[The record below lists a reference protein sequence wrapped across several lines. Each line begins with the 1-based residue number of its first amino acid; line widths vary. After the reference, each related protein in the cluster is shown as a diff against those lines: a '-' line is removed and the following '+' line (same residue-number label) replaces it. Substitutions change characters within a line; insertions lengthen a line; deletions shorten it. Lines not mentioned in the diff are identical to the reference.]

1 MCAAR
6 KSAREIATRLR
17 FPPKHT
23 RRQHDRKMSDLRRR
37 IFGVGTPDSTPSA
50 SRDSS
55 PAPARPGDQVTDYK
69 IVPSDRLE
77 KAASKHRGR
86 KRRNAWVF
94 GLGGLFGVLAAGIFA
109 SPTGSLDRLVDMAG
123 WNDLNLD
130 SILDVLPAGL
140 IKDVQQLQVCTY
152 IGESKADYSSSLLI
166 VDEGVLN
173 CRAMRKKP

>member
-1 MCAAR
+1 
-6 KSAREIATRLR
+6 
-17 FPPKHT
+17 
-23 RRQHDRKMSDLRRR
+23 MSDLRRR

-55 PAPARPGDQVTDYK
+55 PAPARPGDKVTDYK
-69 IVPSDRLE
+69 IVPADRLE
-77 KAASKHRGR
+77 KTSSKHRGR

-109 SPTGSLDRLVDMAG
+109 SPTGSLDRLADMAG
-123 WNDLNLD
+123 WNDLNLE

-152 IGESKADYSSSLLI
+152 IGEFKKADSSSSLLM
-166 VDEGVLN
+166 VDEGVFD

>member
-1 MCAAR
+1 MTLVRFWAVQLLGSLICCAR
-6 KSAREIATRLR
+6 KNASEIATRLCS
-17 FPPKHT
+17 FSHT
-23 RRQHDRKMSDLRRR
+23 YHDREMSDLRRR
-37 IFGVGTPDSTPSA
+37 IFGVGTPDSTPSV

-69 IVPSDRLE
+69 IVPADRLE
-77 KAASKHRGR
+77 KTSSKHRGR

-94 GLGGLFGVLAAGIFA
+94 GLGGLFGVLAAGFFA

-152 IGESKADYSSSLLI
+152 LGESK
-166 VDEGVLN
+166 
-173 CRAMRKKP
+173 KPILPLHC

>member
-1 MCAAR
+1 
-6 KSAREIATRLR
+6 
-17 FPPKHT
+17 
-23 RRQHDRKMSDLRRR
+23 MSDLRRR
-37 IFGVGTPDSTPSA
+37 IFGVGTPDSTPAA

-55 PAPARPGDQVTDYK
+55 PAPSRPGDQVTDYK
-69 IVPSDRLE
+69 IVPADRLE
-77 KAASKHRGR
+77 KTSSKHRGR

-94 GLGGLFGVLAAGIFA
+94 GLGGLFGVLAAGFFA
-109 SPTGSLDRLVDMAG
+109 SPTGSMDRLVDMAG

-152 IGESKADYSSSLLI
+152 IGEFKKADSSSSLLLM
-166 VDEGVLN
+166 VDEGVFD